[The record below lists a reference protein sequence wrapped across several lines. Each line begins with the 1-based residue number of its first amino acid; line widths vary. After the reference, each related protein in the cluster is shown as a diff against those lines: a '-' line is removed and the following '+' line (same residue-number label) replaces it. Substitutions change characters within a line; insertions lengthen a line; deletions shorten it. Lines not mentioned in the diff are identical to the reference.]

1 MLKIEE
7 NNTEKKI
14 SENSDYLKISDS
26 MSDKNVNTS
35 MIIEDIA
42 EDIHPESLSNYNYQ
56 YENPVT
62 EKNDINESD
71 SQLIQTHQHIN
82 IEQKIK
88 KNLRKRSKINENGID
103 LIPEI
108 YSSLDCTKDIV
119 KNMAYANPRNE
130 ILPKEIDLIF
140 FQPVVE
146 GMALELSNF
155 YTSFIKINK
164 LKARLS
170 NKDDEPTILSNNP
183 KSRPIN
189 PIIKTENIQTTEEDV
204 YDVKS
209 EIKHEIKF
217 ENFNSI
223 TNEDNIGIK
232 TLNPRTLQVLNLV
245 QKHFLQSRKN
255 TILFEDLAKKPN
267 RKVISCGFYEILQL
281 AINNFIL
288 LDSNDGKLL
297 LKQIIK

>member
-1 MLKIEE
+1 
-7 NNTEKKI
+7 
-14 SENSDYLKISDS
+14 
-26 MSDKNVNTS
+26 
-35 MIIEDIA
+35 
-42 EDIHPESLSNYNYQ
+42 
-56 YENPVT
+56 
-62 EKNDINESD
+62 
-71 SQLIQTHQHIN
+71 
-82 IEQKIK
+82 
-88 KNLRKRSKINENGID
+88 
-103 LIPEI
+103 
-108 YSSLDCTKDIV
+108 
-119 KNMAYANPRNE
+119 MAYANPRNE